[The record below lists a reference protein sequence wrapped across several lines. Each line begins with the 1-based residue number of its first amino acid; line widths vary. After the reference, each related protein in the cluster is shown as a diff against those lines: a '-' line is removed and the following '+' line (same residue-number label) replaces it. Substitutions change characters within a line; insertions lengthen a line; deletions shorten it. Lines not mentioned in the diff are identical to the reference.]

1 MAIKDAYSLP
11 NIDDTLRALS
21 GTKWFSKL
29 DLASGY
35 WQVPMDPAT
44 SGKAAFV
51 ITSGL
56 YEWNVMPFGLTS
68 SPSTFE
74 RLMELILAG
83 LRFETCLIY
92 LDDTIVYGKTFLE
105 ELERLEEVFVRV

>member
-1 MAIKDAYSLP
+1 
-11 NIDDTLRALS
+11 
-21 GTKWFSKL
+21 
-29 DLASGY
+29 
-35 WQVPMDPAT
+35 MDPAS

-51 ITSGL
+51 TTSGL

-83 LRFETCLIY
+83 LRFETCMIY
-92 LDDTIVYGKTFLE
+92 LDDTIVYGKNLSGRAGAFGGSL
-105 ELERLEEVFVRV
+105 RSVWICWI